1 MNSGLRRRHEDKVA
15 IITGAAI
22 GNGRAMAYRLA
33 SEGAQI
39 VVADIAPA
47 TETIEAISQLDT
59 VKKPLYLQT
68 DITDPDSVGQLV
80 QTIRKEFNRLD
91 ILVNNA
97 GVYDEEPFE
106 LLTYEKWKDVLNV
119 NLNGLFLMSKA
130 ALSLMKERQFGRII
144 NLSSDTVWLGT
155 PYLTHYI
162 TSKMGIIGFTRAL
175 SSEVGRFGITVN
187 AITVGLTATQRPSD
201 SKIGTSSMLEFVLPQ
216 QAIAAMET
224 PEDIAAV
231 VSFLASDDS
240 AIITGQTVNVDG
252 GAAKH

>member
-1 MNSGLRRRHEDKVA
+1 MTTRRHEGKVA

-22 GNGRAMAYRLA
+22 GNGRAMAERLA
-33 SEGAQI
+33 AEGAHVI
-39 VVADIAPA
+39 IADICDSS
-47 TETIEAISQLDT
+47 ETIASINSNSGVHT
-59 VKKPLYLQT
+59 PLFIQT
-68 DITDPDSVGQLV
+68 DITKPEEVMALMTRVRSEYGQ
-80 QTIRKEFNRLD
+80 LD

-106 LLTYEKWKDVLNV
+106 LLTFEKWQEVINV
-119 NLNGLFLMSKA
+119 NLNGLFLMTRA
-130 ALSLMKERQFGRII
+130 ALVMMKEKSFGRII

-175 SSEVGRFGITVN
+175 ASEIGRFGITVN

-201 SKIGTSSMLEFVLPQ
+201 SKLGTSSMLEYVLPQ
-216 QAIAAMET
+216 QAIAKQET

-240 AIITGQTVNVDG
+240 AIITGQTINVDG
-252 GAAKH
+252 GTARH

>member
-1 MNSGLRRRHEDKVA
+1 MLTRRHEDKVA
-15 IITGAAI
+15 IITGSAI

-33 SEGAQI
+33 AEGAHI
-39 VVADIAPA
+39 IVADIAPA
-47 TETIEAISQLDT
+47 IETIEAINSIENT
-59 VKKPLYLQT
+59 HAPLYVKT
-68 DITDPDSVGQLV
+68 DITDPDSVAQLM
-80 QTIRKEFNRLD
+80 QRIRKEYGRLD

-97 GVYDEEPFE
+97 GAYDEEPFE
-106 LLTYEKWKDVLNV
+106 LLSYDKWKYVLNV

-130 ALSLMKERQFGRII
+130 ALSMMKERKFGRII

-175 SSEVGRFGITVN
+175 ASEVGRFGITVN
-187 AITVGLTATQRPSD
+187 AITVGLTATQRPAD
-201 SKIGTSSMLEFVLPQ
+201 SKLGGTSMLEYVLPQ